1 MSNSRPWPYRN
12 PTPGATPPPQ
22 PGRATAV
29 PSPKRGQRPR
39 PDAGRTRPPQDRRQ
53 PAKTTV
59 NQPSAVRQSE
69 VASLRSQLQTSPA
82 APLQPVL
89 WQRIMG
95 NWTLWGFIVLALF
108 GGVATASAVSLFRIP
123 NLPNCRAIFWP
134 TASASTRLQCA
145 DAYAD
150 QGNVES
156 LLAAIALVEQLPE
169 DHALRAEINER
180 VERWSEQILDIA
192 ERTFHEGELE
202 QAIAIASR
210 IPAHT
215 AAAAVVSE
223 RVANWETVWS
233 DATEIF
239 ATAEDFLR
247 DSQFRQ
253 AFSEAIKLRSV
264 GNDYW
269 ETTKYE
275 ELVNLIS
282 TARRDVNVLGQARRL
297 ADRGSVSAILEALEL
312 VQSISEESHL
322 YGEAQA
328 LMKEISREML
338 DLAENALAREDGT
351 GALNILTKIPPEA
364 GLAAEVAD
372 FRTLA
377 QAYELTWDN
386 SVVGYETAIVRL
398 QSISRDRPLYGRA
411 QSLIREWR
419 QEIQGL
425 AQLDWAKQVANP
437 GTVADLQAAIAL
449 AQEIDRSS
457 PSWSAAQAQI
467 DRWRGEISRIQDGP
481 YLSQAK
487 ALAAAGDRASLLA
500 AIDTARQIGRG
511 SALYGEAQD
520 LIADWRWDV
529 QRFDNAPILAQ
540 ARQAAD
546 QGNIP
551 GAIAIAQQIPQGQA
565 LYSDAQN
572 LVERWQG
579 ESLGGDTLQ
588 TAYQAAQSGT
598 VSNLVQA
605 ISLAQQVPQTS
616 GRWNE
621 AQGAINQWSWDILR
635 TAEIEAGRDV
645 ARAIDVAQQV
655 PSGTEAYAAAQGK
668 IAEWSALLNP

>member
-1 MSNSRPWPYRN
+1 L
-12 PTPGATPPPQ
+12 ALPQ
-22 PGRATAV
+22 PHPRRYTAPPARTRYSRA
-29 PSPKRGQRPR
+29 PPKRGQRPR

-449 AQEIDRSS
+449 AQEIDRDS

-565 LYSDAQN
+565 LYRDAQN

-579 ESLGGDTLQ
+579 ENLGGDTLQ

-598 VSNLVQA
+598 VGNLVQA